1 MDEGKRAE
9 GEEILRNL
17 MTERGFYPMVAAQK
31 LNATYPVMVAVA
43 AKPRASLTDGPE
55 VARVREL
62 MYWNMDNWP
71 AASGAPTSPAA
82 AGPEQE
88 ALARY
93 AFEQKWADLSVQ
105 ATIVGKLWDHGGT
118 LPGRTAAGVP
128 PRHR

>member
-82 AGPEQE
+82 AGRNKRRWRVTP
-88 ALARY
+88 LN
-93 AFEQKWADLSVQ
+93 KNGP
-105 ATIVGKLWDHGGT
+105 I
-118 LPGRTAAGVP
+118 
-128 PRHR
+128 

>member
-1 MDEGKRAE
+1 
-9 GEEILRNL
+9 

-62 MYWNMDNWP
+62 MYWNMDNLARSEWGSYV
-71 AASGAPTSPAA
+71 ASRSR
-82 AGPEQE
+82 PEQE

-93 AFEQKWADLSVQ
+93 AFEQNGP
-105 ATIVGKLWDHGGT
+105 I
-118 LPGRTAAGVP
+118 
-128 PRHR
+128 